1 LAHKLAPLAAGAL
14 ITAVGAG
21 LLVLGVHDGEKVP
34 AVVVELGVAI
44 ALSGLIWW
52 VGRQIRGAGPSAR
65 ADYSA
70 LGLVTLIGAIVV
82 GLGIRSGA
90 GPAEV
95 LDAAGAALA
104 TVWFFIGL
112 ERQYELEPGDAPL
125 WSLPFRILLWPLSGF
140 DGLGIWGNVSGPF
153 DSENL
158 IAQLRVNAELSGEY
172 VVPGSFDADFS
183 PPPADVQKRLDVDLP
198 DELVVWITTT
208 AEQELRL
215 ADGDLLSVWP
225 WFLIRAAPVALP
237 PKVIGFA
244 DLRTGRDGDDRYAI
258 AIDLRSQPGAGQV
271 VRAKVQSGDLPK
283 WPASQPEVI
292 AADSAAWLA
301 SVRLGSA
308 PAAYGQA
315 IRKLREERGRSEEQ
329 LASMSNLS
337 QHSIRGIEEGE
348 ADPSLV
354 TILRIAEAL
363 GVHVSQLALAAE
375 QITGA
380 NSN

>member
-1 LAHKLAPLAAGAL
+1 LARKLSPLAVGAL

-34 AVVVELGVAI
+34 AIVVELGVAI

-52 VGRQIRGAGPSAR
+52 VGRQIRGAGPRAR

-90 GPAEV
+90 EPAAV

-140 DGLGIWGNVSGPF
+140 DGLGIWGGVSGPF

-172 VVPGSFDADFS
+172 RVPGSFDADFS
-183 PPPADVQKRLDVDLP
+183 PPPAEVQRRLDVDLP
-198 DELVVWITTT
+198 DELVIWITMT
-208 AEQELRL
+208 AEQQQRL

-244 DLRTGRDGDDRYAI
+244 DLRTGRNGDDRYAI
-258 AIDLRSQPGAGQV
+258 AIDLRSQPGAGQL
-271 VRAKVQSGDLPK
+271 VRAKVHSGDLPK

-292 AADSAAWLA
+292 APDSATWLA

-308 PAAYGQA
+308 PAAYGQV
-315 IRKLREERGRSEEQ
+315 IRQLREERGRSEEQ

-337 QHSIRGIEEGE
+337 QRSIRGIEEGE
-348 ADPSLV
+348 ADPSLA

-375 QITGA
+375 QTTGA
-380 NSN
+380 SSN